1 MYPAPPVTSTVL
13 LGPGADDPFAGP
25 EPEPDDPFAAPFTT
39 IAWEFFDRV
48 SGRVDL
54 LRGRGDARRDEM
66 GGEGGTGRKFE

>member
-13 LGPGADDPFAGP
+13 LGPFAGI

-48 SGRVDL
+48 SDRVDL
-54 LRGRGDARRDEM
+54 LRGRASGRGDARRDEM
-66 GGEGGTGRKFE
+66 GEWGQWKKI